1 MELISIDTKNKD
13 YEIVVKLNLGN
24 NNREENSEYSVK
36 MNELGDLNYKFKSLN
51 VEGKGFEP
59 SVSLRPTHAFQACS
73 LNHSDTPLN
82 GLQNYDLF
90 RRIEKAVDI
99 LFELN

>member
-1 MELISIDTKNKD
+1 MVQTFFIRSTKQACLAIK
-13 YEIVVKLNLGN
+13 KALQLTLKG
-24 NNREENSEYSVK
+24 
-36 MNELGDLNYKFKSLN
+36 F

-82 GLQNYDLF
+82 GMAKL
-90 RRIEKAVDI
+90 RIY
-99 LFELN
+99 FEESKKESMSFLN

>member
-1 MELISIDTKNKD
+1 MSPLNKSVGKRVANSMIDYLEILGAASAVFSNKKASQLTL
-13 YEIVVKLNLGN
+13 EG
-24 NNREENSEYSVK
+24 
-36 MNELGDLNYKFKSLN
+36 F

-82 GLQNYDLF
+82 GVQN
-90 RRIEKAVDI
+90 
-99 LFELN
+99 